1 MEKSVLLEQYLAE
14 KGNQLLKYISTVP
27 HRGATFITP
36 KGLYVWAKNVDHPGL
51 INLIGIDNEDEE
63 SIIDAKGWIRC
74 DSGLSFSV
82 NNLPASFVELP
93 EKEITS
99 EQYNALLDWI
109 IKCCSGFEFQISVT
123 NGEFNSY
130 DMDYYGPEDL
140 IKIIKYYYKQG
151 VLKED
156 LNALNEMLLEDQ
168 IDMNDI
174 TELHRRK
181 FKLLHNDNLS
191 NSIKNMIKVKGL
203 PAELDSVTAIA
214 DSEGKTR
221 IAVRLYVNRV
231 STGQRAKVYL
241 YITEDIFDL
250 EKEKS
255 FEYIDLE
262 IGSRIDDLSD
272 DNLIK
277 IRALRVVF
285 NVIKSLSVGRVDLLN
300 FDKDIYVIT
309 NKSGTCNYRN

>member
-1 MEKSVLLEQYLAE
+1 MDNIAELNQRKIRLL
-14 KGNQLLKYISTVP
+14 N
-27 HRGATFITP
+27 
-36 KGLYVWAKNVDHPGL
+36 N
-51 INLIGIDNEDEE
+51 
-63 SIIDAKGWIRC
+63 
-74 DSGLSFSV
+74 
-82 NNLPASFVELP
+82 NNLS
-93 EKEITS
+93 
-99 EQYNALLDWI
+99 D
-109 IKCCSGFEFQISVT
+109 
-123 NGEFNSY
+123 
-130 DMDYYGPEDL
+130 
-140 IKIIKYYYKQG
+140 
-151 VLKED
+151 
-156 LNALNEMLLEDQ
+156 
-168 IDMNDI
+168 
-174 TELHRRK
+174 
-181 FKLLHNDNLS
+181 
-191 NSIKNMIKVKGL
+191 SIKNMIKVKGF

-272 DNLIK
+272 DDLIK

-300 FDKDIYVIT
+300 FNKDIYVIT

>member
-1 MEKSVLLEQYLAE
+1 M
-14 KGNQLLKYISTVP
+14 
-27 HRGATFITP
+27 
-36 KGLYVWAKNVDHPGL
+36 
-51 INLIGIDNEDEE
+51 DN
-63 SIIDAKGWIRC
+63 IA
-74 DSGLSFSV
+74 
-82 NNLPASFVELP
+82 
-93 EKEITS
+93 
-99 EQYNALLDWI
+99 
-109 IKCCSGFEFQISVT
+109 
-123 NGEFNSY
+123 
-130 DMDYYGPEDL
+130 
-140 IKIIKYYYKQG
+140 
-151 VLKED
+151 
-156 LNALNEMLLEDQ
+156 
-168 IDMNDI
+168 
-174 TELHRRK
+174 ELHQRK
-181 FKLLHNDNLS
+181 IKLLYNDNLS
-191 NSIKNMIKVKGL
+191 NSIKNMIKIKGL